1 MKKQLLLAMA
11 FVAGVFT
18 ANAQEWNFSNF
29 TAGDFTE
36 TTTVEGLTVHASSAK
51 KVSIDGSNKTFDDY
65 TFTQRLKFGGTG
77 SFDAETGEAI
87 DRVLSFPVSGN
98 ATITIIGTHAS
109 SSGDPRN
116 LMVTAGSKEN
126 EVGSME
132 VLPGGDLV
140 KKVISYT
147 GEATTIYIFSA
158 SSGINLYLLSVKE
171 DGGGDPTGISSA
183 ETNKQVIAT
192 EYYNVLGMRLNE
204 PAKGL
209 NIIKKIMDDGSSE
222 TTKAYME

>member
-11 FVAGVFT
+11 FAAGVFT

-29 TAGDFTE
+29 TAGDIAE
-36 TTTVEGLTVHASSAK
+36 TTTIDKLTIHASSAK
-51 KVSIDGSNKTFDDY
+51 KVSIDGNKKSFEDY
-65 TFTQRLKFGGTG
+65 SFTQRLKLGGTG
-77 SFDAETGEAI
+77 SFDAETGAPTE
-87 DRVLSFPVSGN
+87 RVLSFPVSGN

-109 SSGDPRN
+109 SSGDARN
-116 LMVTAGSKEN
+116 LMVTAGSKDV

-132 VLPGGDLV
+132 VTPGEIT
-140 KKVISYT
+140 KKEITYT
-147 GEATTIYIFSA
+147 GAATTIYVYSA

-171 DGGGDPTGISSA
+171 STGPSGVSSTEA
-183 ETNKQVIAT
+183 GKQIVAT
-192 EYYNVLGMRLNE
+192 EYYNILGMRLDE

-209 NIIKKIMDDGSSE
+209 NIVKTIMDDGSSE